1 MAKRLGK
8 KNRLI
13 APFVKWVGGKRQLLS
28 TIKEVMPPKN
38 SFSSYCEPFIGGGAL
53 FFELEPTIAVIN
65 DYNSELINVY
75 KIIKNNVD
83 ALIEDL
89 RTHYN
94 NSEYFYKIRLQDR
107 EPLFNSLTDI
117 QKASRF
123 IYLNKTCFNGL
134 YRVNSAGQFN
144 SPFGRYK
151 NPNIVNEPT
160 LRAVSSFLNKS
171 NVEILQGD
179 YSKVLKLVDE
189 NSFVYIDPPYHP
201 LSETSN
207 FTGYVPG
214 GWTEKDQIRLKEACD
229 DLTNRKVKFLL
240 SNSSAKFIKNLY
252 SDYEILTVNA
262 IRSINSDATRRGD
275 VEELLIKNY

>member
-117 QKASRF
+117 QKASRT
-123 IYLNKTCFNGL
+123 NKESL
-134 YRVNSAGQFN
+134 
-144 SPFGRYK
+144 
-151 NPNIVNEPT
+151 T
-160 LRAVSSFLNKS
+160 LPLEDIK
-171 NVEILQGD
+171 IL
-179 YSKVLKLVDE
+179 
-189 NSFVYIDPPYHP
+189 I
-201 LSETSN
+201 
-207 FTGYVPG
+207 
-214 GWTEKDQIRLKEACD
+214 
-229 DLTNRKVKFLL
+229 
-240 SNSSAKFIKNLY
+240 
-252 SDYEILTVNA
+252 
-262 IRSINSDATRRGD
+262 
-275 VEELLIKNY
+275 